1 MRAAWAALALL
12 LLVSPA
18 LAGEDLLCG
27 RVTGSVRAAVEVWG
41 ERLSTTT
48 SPDGSFEFP
57 LPRLGR
63 YLLLARDPA
72 TGAAGG
78 AFVRD
83 GYLATS
89 DFQLLLPG
97 PTEIALKPDG
107 LVEGERV
114 RVDVFEG
121 QPVRLRDVLL
131 LAPPPRRSR
140 AQAGVLVPPS
150 ERPQPEAALLPGS
163 SEGWHLVLVLES
175 TQPDVQ
181 GLSLWIWLYDA
192 EGRALGSSTAVLGP
206 ETAGLDRRARLV
218 GSFGAHVPAARF
230 ARVSVAGVDFGGER
244 RWKPA
249 ELEGCRIPMQIPRF
263 PAPPW
268 HTED

>member
-1 MRAAWAALALL
+1 MRAAWAALAL

-27 RVTGSVRAAVEVWG
+27 RVTGSVRATVEVWG

-72 TGAAGG
+72 TGAGG
-78 AFVRD
+78 GVFVRD

-97 PTEIALKPDG
+97 PTEIAAKPDG
-107 LVEGERV
+107 LVERERI
-114 RVDVFEG
+114 RADVFQG
-121 QPVRLRDVLL
+121 QPARLREVLL
-131 LAPPPRRSR
+131 LAPSPRRIG

-163 SEGWHLVLVLES
+163 SECWHVVLVLES
-175 TQPDVQ
+175 TEPDVQ
-181 GLSLWIWLYDA
+181 GLTLWIWLYDA
-192 EGRALGSSTAVLGP
+192 EGRALGSSIAVLGP
-206 ETAGLDRRARLV
+206 ETPGRDRLARFV
-218 GSFGAHVPAARF
+218 GSFGAQVPAARF
-230 ARVSVAGVDFGGER
+230 ARVSVAAVDFGGER

-268 HTED
+268 HRED

>member
-1 MRAAWAALALL
+1 MRAAWAALAL

-27 RVTGSVRAAVEVWG
+27 RVTGSVRASVEVWG
-41 ERLSTTT
+41 ERLSTT
-48 SPDGSFEFP
+48 SRPDGSFEFP

-72 TGAAGG
+72 TGAGGG

-107 LVEGERV
+107 LVERERI
-114 RVDVFEG
+114 RADVFAG
-121 QPVRLRDVLL
+121 QPVRLREVLL
-131 LAPPPRRSR
+131 LAAPSRSR

-163 SEGWHLVLVLES
+163 SECWHVVLVLES
-175 TQPDVQ
+175 AEPDVQ
-181 GLSLWIWLYDA
+181 GLTLWIWLYDA

-206 ETAGLDRRARLV
+206 DTPGSDRPARFV
-218 GSFGAHVPAARF
+218 GSFGAQVPAARF
-230 ARVSVAGVDFGGER
+230 ARVSVAAVDFGGER
-244 RWKPA
+244 RWQPA
-249 ELEGCRIPMQIPRF
+249 ELEGCRIPMQIPRY
-263 PAPPW
+263 PEPPW
-268 HTED
+268 RLE